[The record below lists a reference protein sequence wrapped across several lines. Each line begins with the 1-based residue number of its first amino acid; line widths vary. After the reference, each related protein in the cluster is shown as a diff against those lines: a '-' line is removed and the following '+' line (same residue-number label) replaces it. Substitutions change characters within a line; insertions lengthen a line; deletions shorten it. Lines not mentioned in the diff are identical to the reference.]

1 MTPKIDTTRPNTKST
16 DDPNNG
22 KSAPSPRY
30 ACALVEKNKNNEE
43 AKIHRIILSKII
55 SLDIR
60 FLNAKNTY
68 ISDIILFKM
77 IN

>member
-30 ACALVEKNKNNEE
+30 ACALVEKNKNNDEIN
-43 AKIHRIILSKII
+43 AKIHCIILSKNNI
-55 SLDIR
+55 SR
-60 FLNAKNTY
+60 YKV
-68 ISDIILFKM
+68 FKC
-77 IN
+77 